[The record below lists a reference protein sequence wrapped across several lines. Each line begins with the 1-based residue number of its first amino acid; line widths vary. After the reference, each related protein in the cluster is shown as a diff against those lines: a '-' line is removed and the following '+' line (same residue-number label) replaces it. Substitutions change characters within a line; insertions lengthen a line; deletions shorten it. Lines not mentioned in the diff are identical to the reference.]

1 MVQTLLETELEQNE
15 IVILIPEQIGKKKL
29 KQEPKKK
36 FFTKFSKSHKK
47 TIDINKLKN
56 KIDANIYRGGFFLVR

>member
-1 MVQTLLETELEQNE
+1 MVQTLVETELEQNE

-29 KQEPKKK
+29 KQKPKKK

-56 KIDANIYRGGFFLVR
+56 KIDANIFRGGLFLVR